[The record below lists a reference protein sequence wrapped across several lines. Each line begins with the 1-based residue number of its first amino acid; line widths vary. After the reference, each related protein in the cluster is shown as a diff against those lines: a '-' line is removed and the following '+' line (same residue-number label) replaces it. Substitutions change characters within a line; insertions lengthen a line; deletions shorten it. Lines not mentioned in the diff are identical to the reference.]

1 MRAFPRILIASGLT
15 AVVAACSLSSTG
27 LVNGGPIPS
36 GTVAFTRPAG
46 GETYQIGDTVELAWS
61 CPDCANIPSG
71 DYLQVLA
78 YDGVS
83 TYMVDDSA
91 AFTDST
97 AWVAG
102 SSLQS
107 VSLLAGSYAIVARD
121 VAGFFSAQSGVFQL
135 AGAH

>member
-1 MRAFPRILIASGLT
+1 MRAIPRVLIASGLT
-15 AVVAACSLSSTG
+15 AVVAACNLSSTG

-36 GTVAFTRPAG
+36 GTVAFTAPAG
-46 GETYQIGDTVELAWS
+46 GETYQIGDTVELTWS

-91 AFTDST
+91 GFTDST

-107 VSLLAGSYAIVARD
+107 VSLLAGSYEIVARD
-121 VAGFFSAQSGVFQL
+121 VAGYFSAQSGVFQL
-135 AGAH
+135 AGP